1 MKALK
6 NKLFSTREKY
16 DVAWENLNDK
26 IKEVCDFNAQLTLCA
41 SDGHLILNEKTA
53 SVATLNCL
61 NGKTVKNKLT
71 EQEHSEY
78 CI

>member
-26 IKEVCDFNAQLTLCA
+26 IKEVCDFNAQLTWCA
-41 SDGHLILNEKTA
+41 GDGHLILNEDTT

-61 NGKTVKNKLT
+61 DGKTVKNKLT
-71 EQEHSEY
+71 EKRHFEY